1 MRKTTWIVTVT
12 CGLFLLGGVL
22 GQTVSAKAVESGKA
36 SASKTASTKPAS
48 KSPVVAVY
56 GLRGAIEDGPAA
68 LQFGFEFEPQQTLF
82 RLLQRFRKVEKDD
95 DVKAVVLTFSDVRL
109 GWGKMQELRQ
119 AILGLRAA
127 KKDVYCYLEEARPS
141 TYLLA
146 TAASRICIVPT
157 GDIELMGLHVE
168 EAYFK
173 NLMDKIGLEAD
184 IEHVGAYKGAG
195 EPFTRTGPSDQAR
208 EMTEWLVK
216 DLYEQ
221 MVETVSQGRNIP
233 ADQVRALID
242 RGPFNAKQA
251 IEAKLVDEAMYVD
264 ELVESI
270 RDRYGENAEFVANYG
285 KEKKAQIDF
294 SSPFAFFKLLGEG
307 MSKGKASAKPAVAV
321 VYLDGMIVTGKTE
334 QSPFG
339 DAGAVGSTSLRHAL
353 NKAANDDAVKA
364 VVFRVNSPGG
374 SATAS
379 DIIWRAAT
387 ELGKEK
393 PFVVSMGD
401 IAASGGYYVSAGAKA
416 IFANRGTIT
425 GSIGVIGGKLI
436 TKGLWDWAGINFHET
451 TMGKNADLFN
461 TNRRFDDRQRVIVRE
476 QLETVYKDFTDRV
489 MTGRGNKLKKELSEL
504 AGGRVF
510 TGRQAEATGLVDR
523 IGGLDDAIA
532 YAAKQAKLAEGEY
545 EIRVLPEPQ
554 NFMDLFLRSLT
565 GQEEDEEGVDVAVKA
580 DTPWTLKAPFAQ
592 ELLPMLERLDPTR
605 ARTIL
610 RSLLRIELL
619 GRDHVLMALPGELDI
634 R

>member
-12 CGLFLLGGVL
+12 CGLFLFASIPAQAASSKTG
-22 GQTVSAKAVESGKA
+22 ESGKA
-36 SASKTASTKPAS
+36 SSSKTASTKPAS
-48 KSPVVAVY
+48 KAPVVAVY
-56 GLRGAIEDGPAA
+56 GLRGVIEDGPSA
-68 LQFGFEFEPQQTLF
+68 LQFGFELEPQQSLF
-82 RLLQRFRKVEKDD
+82 EMLQRFRKMEKDD
-95 DVKAVVLTFSDVRL
+95 NLKAVVLTFSDVGL

-127 KKDVYCYLEEARPS
+127 KKDVYCYLEEARPA

-146 TAASRICIVPT
+146 TAASKIFIVPT

-184 IEHVGAYKGAG
+184 IEHVGAYKDAG
-195 EPFTRTGPSDQAR
+195 EPFTRTGPSNEGR

-216 DLYEQ
+216 DLYDQ
-221 MVETVSQGRNIP
+221 MIETVAQGRDIP

-242 RGPFNAKQA
+242 RGPFNARQA
-251 IEAKLVDEAMYVD
+251 VEAKLVDEAAYVD
-264 ELVESI
+264 EMVDSI
-270 RDRYGENAEFVANYG
+270 RDRYGEDADFVPNYG
-285 KEKKAQIDF
+285 KEKKPQIDF

-307 MSKGKASAKPAVAV
+307 MSKGKASAKPSVAV
-321 VYLDGMIVTGKTE
+321 IYLDGMIVTGKTE

-353 NKAANDDAVKA
+353 TKAAKDDTVKA

-401 IAASGGYYVSAGAKA
+401 VAASGGYYVSAGAKA

-425 GSIGVIGGKLI
+425 GSIGVLSGKLI
-436 TKGLWDWAGINFHET
+436 TKGLWDWVGITFHET
-451 TMGKNADLFN
+451 TMGKNADLYN
-461 TNRRFDDRQRVIVRE
+461 SNRRFDDRQRAVVRE

-489 MTGRGNKLKKELSEL
+489 MTGRGKKLKKDLSEL

-510 TGRQAEATGLVDR
+510 TGRQAEVNGLVDR
-523 IGGLDDAIA
+523 IGGLEDAVA
-532 YAAKQAKLAEGEY
+532 HAAKQAKLAEGEY

-554 NFMDLFLRSLT
+554 NFMDLLLRSLS
-565 GQEEDEEGVDVAVKA
+565 GQEEDGEGVDVAVKTR
-580 DTPWTLKAPFAQ
+580 TPWTLQAPFAQ
-592 ELLPMLERLDPTR
+592 ELLPMLRKLDPTR

-619 GRDHVLMALPGELDI
+619 GREHVLMALPGEIEI